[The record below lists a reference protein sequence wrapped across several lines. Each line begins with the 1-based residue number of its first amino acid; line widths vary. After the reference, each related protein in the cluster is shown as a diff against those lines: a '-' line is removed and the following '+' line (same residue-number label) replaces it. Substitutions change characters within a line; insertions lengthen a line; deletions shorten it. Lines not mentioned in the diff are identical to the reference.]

1 MAGFTEV
8 AQVDDKVV
16 DHPAKREASAAMQ
29 MLLAALSQKI
39 GAFAYALFTLL
50 TVGSC
55 WWLFMKVLDQPTV
68 LQLVGLAM
76 YGTFILTLH
85 VIRGRQK

>member
-8 AQVDDKVV
+8 AQVENVV

-39 GAFAYALFTLL
+39 GAFAYAVFTLL
-50 TVGSC
+50 TVGSA
-55 WWLFMKVLDQPTV
+55 WWLFLQAPADPSIK
-68 LQLVGLAM
+68 QLVGLGM
-76 YGTFILTLH
+76 YGSFILALH
-85 VIRGRQK
+85 VIRGHHK